1 MRAFITGVTGQD
13 GFYLSK
19 LLLSKGYEVFGLV
32 RRTSQGHEIPE
43 GVEVVQGDITDPVS
57 LESAFYD
64 MRPDETYNLAA
75 MAHVGESFKIPAA
88 TIQTNTLG
96 CLYLLECIRRYGG
109 KFYQAST
116 SELFGDSPP
125 PQNEETPF
133 RPRSPYGISKLAAYW
148 LTRNYR
154 EAYDLFAC
162 NGILFNHES
171 PRRGEDFVSR
181 KICKAVA
188 RGEEL
193 TLGNLEASRDWG
205 HAEDF
210 VVGMWQMLQQAKPD
224 DYVLATG
231 VSRTVKELLLTAG
244 YTGRINHDARLD
256 RPLEVEFLRGDASKA
271 MAFWKPKWDF
281 NSMIREMVASELSKL

>member
-13 GFYLSK
+13 GYYLSK

-32 RRTSQGHEIPE
+32 RRVSQGHEIPE
-43 GVEVVQGDITDPVS
+43 GVEVVQGDMTDPIS
-57 LESAFYD
+57 LESAFEL
-64 MRPDETYNLAA
+64 RPDETYNLAA
-75 MAHVGESFKIPAA
+75 MAHVGESFKIPVA

-116 SELFGDSPP
+116 SEMFGDSLP
-125 PQNEETPF
+125 PQNEETAF

-154 EAYDLFAC
+154 EAYGLFAC

-171 PRRGEDFVSR
+171 PRRGEDFVTR

-188 RGEEL
+188 RGHEL
-193 TLGNLEASRDWG
+193 TLGNIDASRDWG

-210 VVGMWQMLQQAKPD
+210 VMGMWQMLQQPKPD

-231 VSRTVKELLLTAG
+231 ISRTVKELLMTAG
-244 YTGRINHDARLD
+244 YTGRINHDERLE
-256 RPLEVEFLRGDASKA
+256 RPLDVEFLRGDATKA
-271 MAFWKPKWDF
+271 RTFWKPKWDF
-281 NSMIREMVASELSKL
+281 DSMIREMVKSEISKL